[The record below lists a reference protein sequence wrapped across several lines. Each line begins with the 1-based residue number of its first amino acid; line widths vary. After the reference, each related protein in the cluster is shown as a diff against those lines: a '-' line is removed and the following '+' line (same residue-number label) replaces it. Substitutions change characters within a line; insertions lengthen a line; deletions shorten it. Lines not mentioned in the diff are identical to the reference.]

1 MRDGLSSKQMVFL
14 GALAAD
20 LDTLE
25 RRVQEVEKVWDSPVA
40 RAAAHCEQAGVKRS
54 VYHRRLQ
61 AGEVS
66 LCALAV
72 GGEGLCDKVCN
83 RGTDWNAVQCGLQV
97 GAGGLLWPADAGSSV
112 ST

>member
-1 MRDGLSSKQMVFL
+1 MKDGLSTKQMVFL

-20 LDTLE
+20 LDSLE

-54 VYHRRLQ
+54 VLPQ

-72 GGEGLCDKVCN
+72 GGEGLCDKVCS